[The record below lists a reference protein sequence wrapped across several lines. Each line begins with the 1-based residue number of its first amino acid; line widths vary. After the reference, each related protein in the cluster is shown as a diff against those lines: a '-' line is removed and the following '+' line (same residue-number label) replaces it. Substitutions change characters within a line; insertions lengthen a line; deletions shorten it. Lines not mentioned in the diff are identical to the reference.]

1 MPLLPLQLASRHEEG
16 VVAVLGEL
24 GVVDRVWREVTCV
37 RGQSKR
43 SVDLLDVRRYPPP
56 GL

>member
-24 GVVDRVWREVTCV
+24 GVVESGER
-37 RGQSKR
+37 
-43 SVDLLDVRRYPPP
+43 
-56 GL
+56 